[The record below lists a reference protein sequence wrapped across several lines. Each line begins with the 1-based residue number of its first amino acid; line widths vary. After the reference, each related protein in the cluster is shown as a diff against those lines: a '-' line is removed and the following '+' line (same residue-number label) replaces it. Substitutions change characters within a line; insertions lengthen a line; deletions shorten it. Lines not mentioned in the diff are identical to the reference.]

1 MVNRK
6 AIWLTLGILVAAA
19 GWKIILL
26 AMDAFPFNSDE
37 AVVGLMA
44 RHITGGS
51 FPIFFYGQAYM
62 GSLDALL
69 VAGGFSLFGAQ
80 VWVIRAVQV
89 CLYLGTIITT
99 ILLGKIAFKSLE
111 TGLLAGAL
119 MVVPT
124 VNVTLYTTVS
134 LGGYGEAMLLGNVM
148 LIVGLLIIDIVKE
161 SRIKHQISK
170 KVIVLSLLWGWLAGL
185 GLWSNGLTLIY
196 SLPMG
201 IGLLYYLAKCQSTLG
216 WRWISGLVSIALA
229 GFMIGSLPW
238 WLFSIQYGITELV
251 RELFGVAVAV
261 EQGNWLQN
269 TGNHLINL
277 VLLGLPAA
285 TGIRP
290 PWGVIWLGL
299 PLIPFVLLFWAVVT
313 GYFFT
318 RSFIKRENHQTA
330 FRILGGIGVT
340 LIAGFVFTSFGV
352 DPSGRYFVPLVVPF
366 SLVAAAFFRN
376 VVKRKRIILLVM
388 LVIVGH
394 GVWGTLECA
403 MENPPGITTQFNL
416 DTAVDM
422 RYVDE
427 LISFLKNEGE
437 NRGYTNYWVAYPL
450 AFLSN
455 EEIIFIPRLPYH
467 NDLRY
472 TARDDRYDRYREMVR
487 RNRLQAYITALTP
500 ALDEFLRAALVEKG
514 ITWKEEVIGDFRIY
528 YQLSRPISPEEMGI
542 IEGAR

>member
-1 MVNRK
+1 MVNRR

-134 LGGYGEAMLLGNVM
+134 LGGYGEAMLLGNLM

-201 IGLLYYLAKCQSTLG
+201 IGLLYYLAKCRSTLG

-422 RYVDE
+422 RYMDE